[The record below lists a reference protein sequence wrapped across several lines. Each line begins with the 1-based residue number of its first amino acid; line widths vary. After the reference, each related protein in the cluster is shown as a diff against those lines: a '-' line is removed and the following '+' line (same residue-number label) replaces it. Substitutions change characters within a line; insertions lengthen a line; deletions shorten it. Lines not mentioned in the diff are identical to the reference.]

1 MHRILII
8 EDDPRMSALLRRGL
22 EEEGF
27 SVAQAHDGL
36 AGKEMALQGDFAL
49 LIVDVM
55 LPTLDGLSLCR
66 QIRKARPRLPI
77 LMLTALGATDDKVS
91 GLDAGADDYLVKPFE
106 MRELVARIRALL
118 RRYAE
123 RLNPDDALL
132 TFADLTMNLNTR
144 TVQRQGREIVLTPKE
159 FKLLEY
165 FLKNPNRVLTRAEI
179 AENVWGIHFDT
190 GTNFI
195 DVYIN
200 YLRNKVDKGF
210 DQKLIHTRPGMG
222 FILKS
227 E

>member
-36 AGKEMALQGDFAL
+36 TGKDIALQEDFAL

-77 LMLTALGATDDKVS
+77 LMLTALGTTDDKVS

-123 RLNPDDALL
+123 RPNPDDALL

>member
-8 EDDPRMSALLRRGL
+8 EDDLRVSALLRRGV

-36 AGKEMALQGDFAL
+36 AGKEMALQEDFAL

-123 RLNPDDALL
+123 RPSPDDALL
-132 TFADLTMNLNTR
+132 TFADLTMNLSTR

-200 YLRNKVDKGF
+200 YLRNKMDKGF
-210 DQKLIHTRPGMG
+210 AQKLIHTRPGMG

>member
-36 AGKEMALQGDFAL
+36 AGKDIALQEDFAL

-123 RLNPDDALL
+123 QPNPDDALL

-210 DQKLIHTRPGMG
+210 DQKLLHTRPGMG

>member
-1 MHRILII
+1 MYRILII
-8 EDDPRMSALLRRGL
+8 EDDPRVSALLRRGL

-27 SVAQAHDGL
+27 SVEQAYDGL
-36 AGKEMALQGDFAL
+36 AGKDIALQEDFAL

-123 RLNPDDALL
+123 RPNSDSALL

-144 TVQRQGREIVLTPKE
+144 TVQRQGREILLTPKE

>member
-8 EDDPRMSALLRRGL
+8 EDDPRVSALLRRGL

-27 SVAQAHDGL
+27 SVAQAYDGL
-36 AGKEMALQGDFAL
+36 LGKEITLQEDFAL

-55 LPTLDGLSLCR
+55 LPRLDGLSLCR

-77 LMLTALGATDDKVS
+77 LMLTALGETDDKVS

-123 RLNPDDALL
+123 YSDSAATLL
-132 TFADLTMNLNTR
+132 TFADVEMNLDTR
-144 TVQRQGREIVLTPKE
+144 TVRRQGREIRLTPKE

-165 FLKNPNRVLTRAEI
+165 FLRNPNRVLTRAEI

-210 DQKLIHTRPGMG
+210 GPKLIHTRPGMG
-222 FILKS
+222 FMLKN

>member
-36 AGKEMALQGDFAL
+36 AGKDIALQEDFAL

-123 RLNPDDALL
+123 RPNPDDALL

>member
-36 AGKEMALQGDFAL
+36 AGKDIALQEDFAL

-66 QIRKARPRLPI
+66 QIRKARPQLPI

-123 RLNPDDALL
+123 RPNPDDALL

>member
-1 MHRILII
+1 MYRILIV
-8 EDDPRMSALLRRGL
+8 EDDPRVSALIRRGL

-27 SVAQAHDGL
+27 TVAHASDGL
-36 AGKEMALQGDFAL
+36 KGREMALQNNYDAL
-49 LIVDVM
+49 IIDVM
-55 LPTLDGLSLCR
+55 LPILDGLTLCKYL
-66 QIRKARPRLPI
+66 RKARPRLPI
-77 LMLTALGATDDKVS
+77 LMLTALGTTDDKVS

-123 RLNPDDALL
+123 HPDVSGALL
-132 TFADLTMNLNTR
+132 TFADLEMNLDTL
-144 TVQRQGREIVLTPKE
+144 TVRRKGREIRLTPKE

-165 FLKNPNRVLTRAEI
+165 FLRNPNRVLTRAEI

-210 DQKLIHTRPGMG
+210 VQKLIHTRPGMG
-222 FILKS
+222 FILKV

>member
-8 EDDPRMSALLRRGL
+8 EDDPRVSALLRRGL

-27 SVAQAHDGL
+27 AVAHAPDGL
-36 AGKEMALQGDFAL
+36 QGREMALQNDYDA

-55 LPTLDGLSLCR
+55 LPALDGLTLCKHF
-66 QIRKARPRLPI
+66 RKARPRLPI

-123 RLNPDDALL
+123 RPEPGGALL
-132 TFADLTMNLNTR
+132 TFNGLEMNLDTL
-144 TVQRQGREIVLTPKE
+144 TVRREGREIRLTPKE

-165 FLKNPNRVLTRAEI
+165 FLRNPNRVLTRAEI

-210 DQKLIHTRPGMG
+210 AQKLIHTRPGMG
-222 FILKS
+222 FILKV